1 MAGVPLVLKIHQDDN
16 VAVAVDNISVGT
28 KVADNLTAKTD
39 IPMGH
44 KIALVNFAAGDEILR
59 YGTLIG
65 NANRDIKKGEWINEH
80 MLTLPTPPALDDMPY
95 ATNLLSENQLP
106 ETDVKTFEGYAN
118 PDGGYAGTRNIL
130 GIMTTVQCVTGV
142 LNIAVEKIRKEL
154 LPKYPNIDAVVPI
167 NHPYG
172 CGVAIDAPDAKIPI
186 RGLRSFLHH
195 PNFGG
200 EVMVI
205 GLGCEKLVPE
215 RIMDREEMNS
225 ENLLIL
231 QEQDGF
237 AAMIDAIM
245 EMAERKLAKL
255 DKRRRETL
263 PLSKLIIGMQC
274 GGSDAFSG
282 ITANPAAGY
291 ASDMLVRAGATVL
304 FSEVTEIRDAVYILA
319 QRSPN
324 GEVRDALVR
333 EMKWYDDYLDRGG
346 ADRSANTTPGNK
358 QGGLSNIVEKALG
371 SIAKSGNA
379 PISEVI
385 GPGERPCKSGLIYA
399 ATPAS
404 DIVCGPMQLTSGITV
419 QVFMTGRGTP
429 YGLAAAPVIKVSSA
443 GKIAQKWSDI
453 IDVDAGR
460 ILSGEKTIEDVGRE
474 IFDLIIN
481 TASGKVKPWAEKWNM
496 CNDFCLF
503 NPAPI
508 T

>member
-1 MAGVPLVLKIHQDDN
+1 MTKAPMALKIHPNDN
-16 VAVAVDNISVGT
+16 VAVATEDISLGT
-28 KVADNLTAKTD
+28 EAIEGIKAKAD

-44 KIALVNFAAGDEILR
+44 KIALVDMKKGSPVLR

-65 NANRDIKKGEWINEH
+65 NADRDISAGEWINEH
-80 MLTLPTPPALDDMPY
+80 NLTLPTPPELDEMPFG
-95 ATNLLSENQLP
+95 TNIVSVDDLP
-106 ETDVKTFEGYAN
+106 GAPVLTFEGYPN

-142 LNIAVEKIRKEL
+142 LNIAVERIRNEL
-154 LPKYPNIDAVVPI
+154 LPKYPNVDAVVPI

-186 RGLRSFLHH
+186 RGLKNMLRH

-200 EVMVI
+200 EVMLI
-205 GLGCEKLVPE
+205 ALGCEKLTPE
-215 RIMDREEMNS
+215 RLLDDDERNP
-225 ENLLIL
+225 ENLLVL
-231 QEQDGF
+231 QEQAGF
-237 AAMIDAIM
+237 GDMIDAIM
-245 EMAERKLAKL
+245 EMAERKLQKL
-255 DKRRRETL
+255 NLRKRETL

-291 ASDMLVRAGATVL
+291 ASDMLVKAGATVL

-319 QRSPN
+319 ERSPTK
-324 GEVRDALVR
+324 EVFDALVS

-346 ADRSANTTPGNK
+346 VDRSANTTPGNK
-358 QGGLSNIVEKALG
+358 RGGLSNIVEKALG
-371 SIAKSGNA
+371 SIAKSGSA
-379 PISEVI
+379 PIAEVI
-385 GPGERPCKSGLIYA
+385 GPGERPTKHGLIYA

-404 DIVCGPMQLTSGITV
+404 DIVCGPMQLTSGITL

-443 GKIAQKWSDI
+443 GGIASRWNDI
-453 IDVDAGR
+453 IDINAGTV
-460 ILSGEKTIEDVGRE
+460 LEGKASIEEVGRQLFE
-474 IFDLIIN
+474 MIVD
-481 TASGKVKPWAEKWNM
+481 TASGRVQPWAEKWNLH
-496 CNDFCLF
+496 NDFCLF